1 MSPAPPNLITRVA
14 MVTTRWSTAGIF
26 LLVICGSDVSAQQI
40 PGCTSAVVTDPPRTV
55 FRCNG
60 GLIIEAEAFAAFR
73 ISSSRPGGP
82 TSIELTSWA
91 ILIELIRPRRFQIL
105 TPHAIASVRGT
116 IYAVDVAPA
125 QTSVFVARGRT
136 RVMRRDRS
144 EAVNLGKG
152 EGVDVTQGV
161 PLVVRRWSL
170 ERASALLGRFGRQ
183 NLAH

>member
-1 MSPAPPNLITRVA
+1 

-82 TSIELTSWA
+82 TSIELTS
-91 ILIELIRPRRFQIL
+91 
-105 TPHAIASVRGT
+105 SG
-116 IYAVDVAPA
+116 D
-125 QTSVFVARGRT
+125 S
-136 RVMRRDRS
+136 D
-144 EAVNLGKG
+144 
-152 EGVDVTQGV
+152 
-161 PLVVRRWSL
+161 
-170 ERASALLGRFGRQ
+170 
-183 NLAH
+183 